1 MDGWDAIRAGNSDIT
16 HCQLVI
22 HGPAAQTL
30 SLMIMSLPH
39 ITNTHAQFHS
49 PNQIQTQHEHFNRIS
64 EW

>member
-1 MDGWDAIRAGNSDIT
+1 MDGMPLGLEIRTSHIANWSFMAL
-16 HCQLVI
+16 Q
-22 HGPAAQTL
+22 AQTL